1 MAEKSSFLKTLMDHD
16 SLLHKIATY
25 GVFIVILI
33 LAISVGGN
41 VGPAWGWL
49 VIAFLFY
56 YAVISQ
62 RILETLI
69 LGGVIATALMTG
81 TGFISGIIDNYYAN
95 MESEDFVWAILL
107 CGLMNIVVVLLRRT
121 GAMDSFAGIVEK
133 RANSERGVNVWTWLM
148 QLPIFFDDYMHMM
161 IGGKVMAPIYDKLDV
176 PREDGAFIN
185 HTLAEP
191 LRIVFPITSWTAFMA
206 GLYASGGIEDGF
218 GAFIQS
224 IPFQFY
230 AWISL
235 IGTLLFALGVLPKIG
250 AMKHPDKSLYLPLE
264 GEDASEVPEGRK
276 KGNLVDFFVPI
287 VLMIGLAYFF
297 EWDLVPAMFIVL
309 PVVYAYYMI
318 RGIISSDDIESTFVE
333 GLADFM
339 YIFVLFACSY
349 VLGGALTDLGYIDYL
364 VEMAQQSLNP
374 AMLPV
379 ILFVIFCISEGAMS
393 LNWSLLLIAFPVIIP
408 LAQGIGANIPL
419 TAAAVISAGCFGC
432 NWCYICDYTAM
443 TAAAFGLPPAHHA
456 KTCIPYSLIFA
467 VITAILYAIFGFV
480 LA

>member
-1 MAEKSSFLKTLMDHD
+1 MTEKSSFLKTLMDHD
-16 SLLHKIATY
+16 SLLHKLATY
-25 GVFIVILI
+25 GVFIVVLIIAILQ
-33 LAISVGGN
+33 GG
-41 VGPAWGWL
+41 GASPAWGWL

-69 LGGVIATALMTG
+69 LGGVIATALSYG
-81 TGFISGIIDNYYAN
+81 TGFIGGIIDNYYMN

-121 GAMDSFAGIVEK
+121 GAMDSFGSIVEK
-133 RANSERGVNVWTWLM
+133 HTKTKKGVNIWTWLM
-148 QLPIFFDDYMHMM
+148 QFPIFFDDYMHMT
-161 IGGKVMAPIYDKLDV
+161 IGGKVMAPIYDKMDV
-176 PREDGAFIN
+176 PREEGAWIN

-206 GLYASGGIEDGF
+206 GLYVSGGIEDGF
-218 GAFIQS
+218 GAFVQS

-235 IGTLLFALGVLPKIG
+235 IGTLLFALGVLPKLG
-250 AMKHPDKSLYLPLE
+250 GLKHPDKSLYLPLE
-264 GEDASEVPEGRK
+264 NEEDAAVPADRK
-276 KGNLVDFFVPI
+276 KGTLIDFFIPI
-287 VLMIGLAYFF
+287 VLMIVLAYFF

-309 PVVYAYYMI
+309 PVVYAYFMI
-318 RGIISSDDIESTFVE
+318 RGIISSDDIEGTLVE
-333 GLADFM
+333 GMADFM
-339 YIFVLFACSY
+339 YIFILFACSY

-408 LAQGIGANIPL
+408 LAQGVGANVPL

-432 NWCYICDYTAM
+432 NWCYICDYTTM
-443 TAAAFGLPPAHHA
+443 TAMAFGLPPAHHA
-456 KTCIPYSLIFA
+456 KTCIAYSLVFA
-467 VITAILYAIFGFV
+467 VITAILYAVFGFV